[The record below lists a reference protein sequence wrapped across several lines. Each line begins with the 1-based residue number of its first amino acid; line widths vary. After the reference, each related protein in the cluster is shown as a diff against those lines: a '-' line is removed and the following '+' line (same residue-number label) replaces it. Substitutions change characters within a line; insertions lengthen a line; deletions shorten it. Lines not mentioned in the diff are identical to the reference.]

1 MWFLIRP
8 IVIGYRKFIAKR
20 KGIEY
25 QPLFPKVINKVDNIK
40 NKIKKL
46 KNGKSI

>member
-8 IVIGYRKFIAKR
+8 IVIRYRKFIAKK
-20 KGIEY
+20 KGVEY
-25 QPLFPKVINKVDNIK
+25 KPLFPKVINRVDNFK
-40 NKIKKL
+40 NKI